1 MTLTSVSKTLN
12 SEFYSGKISL
22 RTASEPVSAWFA
34 NFELQGAADAGSL
47 SLLSPL
53 GTTLGTL
60 RWTTTEALLQTP
72 DSIQRYSSFEEALA
86 ALTGA
91 SVAPQ
96 ALFSWLAGQSF
107 VQAGWELDLSHFS
120 NGRISARRT
129 TPLPTAHL
137 TLVLAP

>member
-1 MTLTSVSKTLN
+1 MTMTSASKTLN
-12 SEFYSGKISL
+12 PGFYSGKISL
-22 RTASEPVSAWFA
+22 RTAGEPPRAWFA
-34 NFELQGAADAGSL
+34 TFELQGAADAGSL

-60 RWTTTEALLQTP
+60 RWNTTEALLQTP
-72 DSIQRYSSFEEALA
+72 DSIQRYGSFEEALA
-86 ALTGA
+86 GLTGA

-107 VQAGWELDLSHFS
+107 AQAGWELDLSQFS

-129 TPLPTAHL
+129 APLPTAQL